1 MRRRDI
7 LIARA
12 GSAAATLLSGCAKRE
27 SGEVSGTAPASAP
40 VAASGPVAPAGPMG
54 VAFVYAG
61 NADDNA
67 WIGSH
72 ELGAKAV
79 EHKFG
84 DRIKVTRLA
93 NVPDGVACEQ
103 AFRDLAS
110 QGNRLI
116 FGTSFGYMDAML
128 KVAAEFPHTIFEHA
142 TGYKSAPNLGTY
154 DVRAYQGA
162 NLAGVIAAYVSKRN
176 IVGYVASMPIPAVI
190 RNIDA
195 FAIAARAIN
204 PAIKVQVAWTNS
216 WSDPDKERAAAEA
229 LIGQGADVLMQ
240 NVDSASV
247 MQVAQAHKI
256 HAFGW
261 DTDMSKYG
269 PQAHLGSIVI
279 DWSQYYIKTVQQVM
293 EGQWTNQPVWNG
305 IRHNAIDLVSINAR
319 VVPEVAQKA
328 EAARYDAFRDGTYD
342 PFSGPLKDQAG
353 TLRVPAGKTLD
364 DAEKHA
370 INWFVEGVEGALPT
384 D

>member
-7 LIARA
+7 LIALA
-12 GSAAATLLSGCAKRE
+12 GSAAATLLSGCGRRE
-27 SGEVSGTAPASAP
+27 GGEGAGAAPASAP
-40 VAASGPVAPAGPMG
+40 VAASGAIVPAGPMG

-67 WIGSH
+67 WVGSH

-84 DRIKVTRLA
+84 DRIKVTRVP
-93 NVPDGVACEQ
+93 NVPDGAASEQ
-103 AFRDLAS
+103 VFRNLAS
-110 QGNRLI
+110 QGSRLI

-128 KVAAEFPHTIFEHA
+128 KVAAEFPHVIFEHA

-154 DVRAYQGA
+154 DVRGYQGA
-162 NLAGVIAAYVSKRN
+162 SLAGVIAAYVTKRN
-176 IVGYVASMPIPAVI
+176 IIGYVASMPTPAAI

-195 FAIAARAIN
+195 FTIAARALN
-204 PAIKVQVAWTNS
+204 PDIKVQVAWTNS

-229 LIGQGADVLMQ
+229 LIGQGADILMQ
-240 NVDSASV
+240 NVGSASV
-247 MQVAQAHKI
+247 MQAAQAHRI

-261 DTDMSKYG
+261 DADMSKYG
-269 PQAHLGSIVI
+269 PQAHLGSVVI

-305 IRHNAIDLVSINAR
+305 IRHNAVDLVSINAR

-328 EAARYDAFRDGTYD
+328 EAARYDAFHDGAYD
-342 PFSGPLKDQAG
+342 PFAGPLKDQAG

-364 DAEKHA
+364 DAEKHN
-370 INWFVEGVEGALPT
+370 INWFVEGVEGALPAA
-384 D
+384 